1 MRRSLNEKL
10 QGVPYFLSHYRG
22 SSHGFSPTSVQF
34 KSEINDALP
43 RKRHQ
48 KRHLEFCTALLLS
61 RGLEVRS
68 PPGAHIWLGVQPG
81 HIGDAA
87 SSHSSHQRTM
97 QKHPSPV
104 PSARAS
110 VNNADALITI
120 VHMPQAGT
128 TSPSHGDDCER
139 IVANSD
145 TTAGTTDLRSTK
157 NRRFACATT
166 VPEPDVFKLLR
177 LALSE
182 KQIPQI
188 VENIER
194 RK

>member
-1 MRRSLNEKL
+1 M
-10 QGVPYFLSHYRG
+10 
-22 SSHGFSPTSVQF
+22 
-34 KSEINDALP
+34 
-43 RKRHQ
+43 
-48 KRHLEFCTALLLS
+48 
-61 RGLEVRS
+61 
-68 PPGAHIWLGVQPG
+68 
-81 HIGDAA
+81 
-87 SSHSSHQRTM
+87 
-97 QKHPSPV
+97 
-104 PSARAS
+104 PSAEAS

-139 IVANSD
+139 VVANSD
-145 TTAGTTDLRSTK
+145 TTAVTADLRSTK
-157 NRRFACATT
+157 NRRFACART

-188 VENIER
+188 VENIEK